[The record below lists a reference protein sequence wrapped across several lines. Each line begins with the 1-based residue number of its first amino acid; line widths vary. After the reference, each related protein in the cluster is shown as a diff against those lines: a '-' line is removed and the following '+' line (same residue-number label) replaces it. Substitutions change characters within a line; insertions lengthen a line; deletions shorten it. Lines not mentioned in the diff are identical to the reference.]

1 MSLSGSSYLNRYCMH
16 QLGAEPVVA
25 SHLVVFPLGEP
36 EGLEDAFGESA
47 HSEEA
52 GPDHADHVV
61 VSRVESDLA
70 YGGPAT
76 KEGA

>member
-36 EGLEDAFGESA
+36 EGLEDAFGEPA